1 MNWLNVAMYLARRAH
16 TRRDSGELGEPDIV
30 GARTPATRREGAAV
44 RAVNSV
50 DRDGRLA

>member
-44 RAVNSV
+44 RAVDSV

>member
-16 TRRDSGELGEPDIV
+16 SWRDSGALGESDIV